1 MLHLGYLDDAEYALR
16 RARLMAQKGY
26 GDYSIRNFLEGLDFP
41 ANMTD
46 DVMEKIS
53 VEMNEGERIARL
65 MGKRV
70 SLEREKLIRFL
81 AGRGFPYAKILDA
94 LGGEDDERI

>member
-1 MLHLGYLDDAEYALR
+1 MLHLGYLNDAEYALR

-46 DVMEKIS
+46 DVVEKVS
-53 VEMNEGERIARL
+53 REMNEEERIARL
-65 MGKRV
+65 IEKRV
-70 SLEREKLIRFL
+70 SLGREKIIRFL
-81 AGRGFPYAKILDA
+81 AGRGFPYAKILNA
-94 LGGEDDERI
+94 LGGEDDERF